1 MTRFSSKRP
10 LTDAEEADV
19 QAMIAS
25 DPDAPELSDTQG
37 SNPMSFSEA
46 VRRKRGRPPEPNA
59 LQAVTLRLEPEVVE
73 RFKRRG
79 DDWRKQMAQ
88 ALKSAG

>member
-1 MTRFSSKRP
+1 MTKFSSKRP
-10 LTDAEEADV
+10 LTDAEEAEV

-25 DPDAPELSDTQG
+25 DPDAPELTDRQAGYAMRFSDV
-37 SNPMSFSEA
+37 
-46 VRRKRGRPPEPNA
+46 VRRGRGRPPEPNA

-73 RFKRRG
+73 RFKQRG
-79 DDWRKQMAQ
+79 DDWRKQMAE